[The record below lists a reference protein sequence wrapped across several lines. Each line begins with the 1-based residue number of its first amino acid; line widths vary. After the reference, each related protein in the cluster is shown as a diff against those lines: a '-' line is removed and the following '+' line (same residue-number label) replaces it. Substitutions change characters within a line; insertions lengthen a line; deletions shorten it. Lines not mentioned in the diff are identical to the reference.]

1 MVSGL
6 FGAAPSVRV
15 MTTARNTAAA
25 IALAVL
31 ALPLVAFAFS
41 GPTAQPLAGAKPSG
55 DGCRGA
61 YGWPIKPFDEAHPV
75 RANFGDPRTRFDGG
89 ESSAALLEGSG
100 TFSFHQG
107 VDISAPDGSPVYA
120 VASGTVTRARGARVT
135 VDCGNGRSIQYWHI
149 EPTVRAGQ
157 RAVAGKTV
165 LGFIQPKREH
175 VHLTHLERSR
185 PVNPLAPGHLAPYE
199 DDTAPELLEV
209 GVEYSGTLVQV
220 VADVVDTPALS
231 VPGRW
236 NGFPVTPA
244 RLTWR
249 IEREGAIVVST
260 HAARDVRRFVPRNA
274 DFWSTYARGTHQNW
288 PVFAGRKLQ
297 YRTGRYLFSL
307 SGAGFDTSRIAS
319 GEYEI
324 VVTAEDTAGNQGV
337 HRLALTVP

>member
-1 MVSGL
+1 
-6 FGAAPSVRV
+6 

-41 GPTAQPLAGAKPSG
+41 SPTAQPLAAVKPSG

-61 YGWPIKPFDEAHPV
+61 YGWPVAPFDEAHPV
-75 RANFGDPRTRFDGG
+75 RANFGDPRTRFEGE
-89 ESSAALLEGSG
+89 ESSEALLEGDG

-120 VASGTVTRARGARVT
+120 VASGKVTRAHGARVT

-149 EPTVRAGQ
+149 EPNVRAGQ
-157 RAVAGKTV
+157 RAVAGETV
-165 LGFIQPKREH
+165 LGFIQLKREH

-185 PVNPLAPGHLAPYE
+185 PVNPLAPEHLTPYE

-209 GVEYSGTLVQV
+209 AVEYRGTLVHV
-220 VADVVDTPALS
+220 VADVVDTPALP

-236 NGFPVTPA
+236 NGFPVSPA

-249 IEREGAIVVST
+249 IEREGAIVVP
-260 HAARDVRRFVPRNA
+260 AQPARDVRRFVPRNA
-274 DFWSTYARGTHQNW
+274 AFWSTYARGTHQNW

-297 YRTGRYLFSL
+297 YRTGRYLFNL
-307 SGAGFDTSRIAS
+307 AGAGFATGSIAS

-324 VVTAEDTAGNQGV
+324 VVTAEDTAGNQDL